1 MRKWEFSK
9 KLAAWAVVVATLA
22 AALSYALA
30 ALDKQS
36 VSLITK
42 ARSQMM
48 NYIVEN
54 WYIVVGLLALCVALF
69 YVRLTDVQ
77 EWLLGV
83 VTEAEKQLGSG
94 TGQLKLRQVYDKFLE
109 KFPLLSVLVPF
120 KMFAEMV
127 DKALERMRLM
137 LAGNSYAQS
146 YVEGK

>member
-1 MRKWEFSK
+1 
-9 KLAAWAVVVATLA
+9 
-22 AALSYALA
+22 
-30 ALDKQS
+30 
-36 VSLITK
+36 
-42 ARSQMM
+42 MM

-83 VTEAEKQLGSG
+83 VTEAEKQMGSG

>member
-1 MRKWEFSK
+1 
-9 KLAAWAVVVATLA
+9 
-22 AALSYALA
+22 
-30 ALDKQS
+30 
-36 VSLITK
+36 
-42 ARSQMM
+42 M

-54 WYIVVGLLALCVALF
+54 WYIVVGLLALCVGLF

>member
-1 MRKWEFSK
+1 
-9 KLAAWAVVVATLA
+9 
-22 AALSYALA
+22 
-30 ALDKQS
+30 
-36 VSLITK
+36 
-42 ARSQMM
+42 MM

-120 KMFAEMV
+120 KMV

>member
-1 MRKWEFSK
+1 
-9 KLAAWAVVVATLA
+9 
-22 AALSYALA
+22 
-30 ALDKQS
+30 
-36 VSLITK
+36 
-42 ARSQMM
+42 M

-54 WYIVVGLLALCVALF
+54 WYIVVGLLALFVGLF
-69 YVRLTDVQ
+69 YVRLNDVQ

-83 VTEAEKQLGSG
+83 VTEAEKRMGSG

>member
-1 MRKWEFSK
+1 
-9 KLAAWAVVVATLA
+9 
-22 AALSYALA
+22 
-30 ALDKQS
+30 
-36 VSLITK
+36 
-42 ARSQMM
+42 M

-54 WYIVVGLLALCVALF
+54 WYIVVGLLALFVGLF
-69 YVRLTDVQ
+69 YVRLNDVQ

-83 VTEAEKQLGSG
+83 VTEAEKQMGSG

-127 DKALERMRLM
+127 DKALAKMRLM
-137 LAGNSYAQS
+137 LAGNSFAQS

>member
-1 MRKWEFSK
+1 
-9 KLAAWAVVVATLA
+9 
-22 AALSYALA
+22 
-30 ALDKQS
+30 
-36 VSLITK
+36 
-42 ARSQMM
+42 MM

>member
-1 MRKWEFSK
+1 
-9 KLAAWAVVVATLA
+9 
-22 AALSYALA
+22 
-30 ALDKQS
+30 
-36 VSLITK
+36 
-42 ARSQMM
+42 M

>member
-1 MRKWEFSK
+1 
-9 KLAAWAVVVATLA
+9 
-22 AALSYALA
+22 
-30 ALDKQS
+30 
-36 VSLITK
+36 
-42 ARSQMM
+42 M

-54 WYIVVGLLALCVALF
+54 WYIVVGLLALFVGLF
-69 YVRLTDVQ
+69 YVRLNDVQ

>member
-1 MRKWEFSK
+1 
-9 KLAAWAVVVATLA
+9 
-22 AALSYALA
+22 
-30 ALDKQS
+30 
-36 VSLITK
+36 
-42 ARSQMM
+42 MM

-54 WYIVVGLLALCVALF
+54 WYIVVGLLALCVALC

>member
-1 MRKWEFSK
+1 
-9 KLAAWAVVVATLA
+9 
-22 AALSYALA
+22 
-30 ALDKQS
+30 
-36 VSLITK
+36 
-42 ARSQMM
+42 M

-54 WYIVVGLLALCVALF
+54 WYIVVELLALCVALF

>member
-1 MRKWEFSK
+1 
-9 KLAAWAVVVATLA
+9 
-22 AALSYALA
+22 
-30 ALDKQS
+30 
-36 VSLITK
+36 
-42 ARSQMM
+42 MM

-120 KMFAEMV
+120 KIFSEMV
-127 DKALERMRLM
+127 DKALAKMRLM
-137 LAGNSYAQS
+137 LAGNSFAQS

>member
-1 MRKWEFSK
+1 M
-9 KLAAWAVVVATLA
+9 
-22 AALSYALA
+22 
-30 ALDKQS
+30 
-36 VSLITK
+36 
-42 ARSQMM
+42 
-48 NYIVEN
+48 
-54 WYIVVGLLALCVALF
+54 
-69 YVRLTDVQ
+69 
-77 EWLLGV
+77 

>member
-1 MRKWEFSK
+1 
-9 KLAAWAVVVATLA
+9 
-22 AALSYALA
+22 
-30 ALDKQS
+30 
-36 VSLITK
+36 
-42 ARSQMM
+42 M

-83 VTEAEKQLGSG
+83 VTEAEKQMGSG

-120 KMFAEMV
+120 KIFSEMV
-127 DKALERMRLM
+127 DKALAKMRLM
-137 LAGNSYAQS
+137 LAGNSFAQS

>member
-1 MRKWEFSK
+1 
-9 KLAAWAVVVATLA
+9 
-22 AALSYALA
+22 
-30 ALDKQS
+30 
-36 VSLITK
+36 
-42 ARSQMM
+42 M

-109 KFPLLSVLVPF
+109 KFPLVSVLVPF

>member
-1 MRKWEFSK
+1 
-9 KLAAWAVVVATLA
+9 
-22 AALSYALA
+22 
-30 ALDKQS
+30 
-36 VSLITK
+36 
-42 ARSQMM
+42 M

-83 VTEAEKQLGSG
+83 VTEAEKQMGSG

>member
-1 MRKWEFSK
+1 
-9 KLAAWAVVVATLA
+9 
-22 AALSYALA
+22 
-30 ALDKQS
+30 
-36 VSLITK
+36 
-42 ARSQMM
+42 MM

-109 KFPLLSVLVPF
+109 KFPLRSVLVPF

>member
-1 MRKWEFSK
+1 
-9 KLAAWAVVVATLA
+9 
-22 AALSYALA
+22 
-30 ALDKQS
+30 
-36 VSLITK
+36 
-42 ARSQMM
+42 M

-54 WYIVVGLLALCVALF
+54 WYIVVGLLALFVGLF
-69 YVRLTDVQ
+69 YVRLNDVQ

-120 KMFAEMV
+120 KIFSEMV
-127 DKALERMRLM
+127 DKALAKMRLM
-137 LAGNSYAQS
+137 LAGNSFAQS